1 MITMDTS
8 VNLVRLH
15 LWSGSESEVWIC
27 ICSVCDYVIIFY
39 LIVRIAKFLIRQIFI
54 QAISD
59 HFAKFNGHQNFPVYG
74 MQ

>member
-1 MITMDTS
+1 MHMQC
-8 VNLVRLH
+8 
-15 LWSGSESEVWIC
+15 VWYN
-27 ICSVCDYVIIFY
+27 YVIIFY

-74 MQ
+74 VQ